1 MSKIEPRIVVFS
13 SLYPNS
19 SMPRSGLFIR
29 ERMRRVAEKTPLVVV
44 SPQPWFPLQSVIR
57 YFKPG
62 YRQTTANAVEIQNGV
77 TVYFPRFFSL
87 PLLLRR
93 FDGFFM
99 AISCLMLMRRLKKE
113 FAFNVIDA
121 HFANPD
127 GLAATMLGRWLSV
140 PVTITMRGTEVPH
153 SLLPD
158 KRKPMIAALTA
169 ATHVF
174 SVSDSLRQL
183 AIGFGIDASKTE
195 VVGNGVD
202 MARFHAIA
210 NARQQLDLSLKDEA
224 PVLITVGGLV
234 ERKGFHRVIACL
246 PELLEQFPDLHYLIV
261 GGPSAEGDWSKQLA
275 ELARELALEKHV
287 HFLGSIDPDQL
298 KLPLSAANVFVLST
312 RNEGWA
318 NVILEA
324 MACGLPVVASDVGG
338 NREVVPDGQLG
349 TIVPFD
355 DHQALTEAIRSALAK
370 DWDRQLII
378 KYAKENSWDSR
389 VEQLLRRF
397 GQLVN

>member
-1 MSKIEPRIVVFS
+1 MSQTEPRIVVFS

-29 ERMRRVAEKTPLVVV
+29 ERMKRVAAKTPLVVV
-44 SPQPWFPLQSVIR
+44 SPQPWFPLQSIIR

-62 YRQTTANAVEIQNGV
+62 YRQTTTNAVEVQNGV

-93 FDGFFM
+93 LDGFFM

-113 FAFNVIDA
+113 FGFNLIDA

-127 GLAATMLGRWLSV
+127 GLAATMLGRWFHV

-153 SLLPD
+153 SQQPD
-158 KRKPMIAALTA
+158 KRKPMIVALKA

-183 AIGFGIDASKTE
+183 AIGLGVDANKTE

-202 MARFHAIA
+202 WERFHVVA
-210 NARQQLDLSLKDEA
+210 NTRQQLKLPLADDA

-246 PELLEQFPDLHYLIV
+246 PELLEEFPDLHYLVV
-261 GGPSAEGDWSKQLA
+261 GGPSAEGDWSERLA
-275 ELARELALEKHV
+275 DLVQQHSLEKQV

-338 NREVVPDGQLG
+338 NREVVRDDQLG
-349 TIVPFD
+349 IIVPFD
-355 DHQALTEAIRSALAK
+355 DHQALVKAIRSALTT
-370 DWDRQLII
+370 DWEQSLITQ
-378 KYAKENSWDSR
+378 YAKENSWDSR